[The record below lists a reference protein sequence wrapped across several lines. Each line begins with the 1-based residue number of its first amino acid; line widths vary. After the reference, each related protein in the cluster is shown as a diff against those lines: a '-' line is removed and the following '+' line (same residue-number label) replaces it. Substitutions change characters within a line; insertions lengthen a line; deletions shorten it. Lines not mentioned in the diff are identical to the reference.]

1 MKQNNIIFAS
11 VLLIFLFSA
20 GCGRYLDVN
29 PKQVLDDN
37 ILNSPK
43 DVDGFVTAAYARL
56 TDVGSLDAPFQSK
69 LFGSIRSD
77 DSYKA
82 GGGTWDLGGWHD
94 MELFVNVN
102 PNNWP
107 IDYPWYVCYQIIQR
121 CNTAIRHAQQF
132 NDQQMPAK
140 NSRIGEAMFIRS
152 FVYMTLKQLFKYVP
166 YIDEKVVG
174 TTADFEAIPN
184 REIKE
189 PNDLYLWQHI
199 ADDFKTA
206 ESLLP
211 MVQDDKGRVDKNAAT
226 AMVAKALLFMAYEQ
240 DGNNQVV
247 NINKA
252 RLEEALT
259 YINKLTAQEGSK
271 VALEPDFGNNFQ
283 PQYDNNTKESLW
295 ELQFSLKD
303 GSSTGGKINR
313 NEGLFHP
320 WNWAGFICCGFHQI
334 SYSTANAF
342 KTGADGLPM
351 FDTYNN
357 DEYSLNNA
365 SVYFNKYTWDP
376 RFNHTIVAP
385 GQPYKYNSNLIFT
398 KEAIRDAADYGYLKS
413 QKELVRPDCGC
424 LLYDGWQFN
433 SMNQRILRYDEVLLW
448 QAEILIQLD
457 RITEAL
463 VPINKIRTRAAN
475 STGLL
480 RMANGNPVM
489 NYKVENYKPGVNC
502 NWTKEFAW
510 KALQWEA
517 RLEMAGEGRRFFDLQ
532 RWGILE
538 KTMNDYFA
546 AEKPRRAYYSP
557 ARFSKGRDEFL
568 PIPQNQINWAKG
580 NYTQNVGY

>member
-1 MKQNNIIFAS
+1 MKIKNIIYPAI
-11 VLLIFLFSA
+11 LILTMLST
-20 GCGRYLDVN
+20 GCDKKLDIN

-37 ILNSPK
+37 ILNTPK

-56 TDVGSLDAPFQSK
+56 TDVGSIDNPFQSK

-82 GGGTWDLGGWHD
+82 GGGTWDLPGWHD

-107 IDYPWYVCYQIIQR
+107 IDYPWYVCYQIIER
-121 CNTAIRHAQQF
+121 CNTAIRHAEKF
-132 NDQQMPAK
+132 TAEEMPTK
-140 NSRIGEAMFIRS
+140 DSRIGEAIFIRS
-152 FVYMTLKQLFKYVP
+152 YVYFTLKELFKYVP
-166 YIDEKVVG
+166 YIDETVVG

-184 REIKE
+184 RDLSE

-199 ADDFKTA
+199 VDDFKKA

-211 MVQDDKGRVDKNAAT
+211 MTQPDKGRVDKNAAT
-226 AMVAKALLFMAYEQ
+226 AMVAKSLLFMAYEQ
-240 DGNNQVV
+240 DENNQVV
-247 NINKA
+247 NINKD
-252 RLEEALT
+252 RLAESLT
-259 YINKLTAQEGSK
+259 YIEKLTAQEGGK
-271 VALEPDFGNNFQ
+271 VGLEPDFANNFQ
-283 PQYDNNTKESLW
+283 PQYDNNTKESIW
-295 ELQFSLKD
+295 ELQFSIDD
-303 GSSTGGKINR
+303 GSDPGGKINR

-342 KTGADGLPM
+342 KTSSDGIPM

-357 DEYSLNNA
+357 DEYSLDNA
-365 SVYFNKYTWDP
+365 NAYFNNYTWDP
-376 RFNHTIVAP
+376 RFSHTIVAP
-385 GQPYKYNSNLIFT
+385 GQPFKYDADLIFA

-433 SMNQRILRYDEVLLW
+433 SMNERIIRYDQVLLW

-457 RITEAL
+457 RIDEAL
-463 VPINKIRTRAAN
+463 VPINKIRNRAAN

-480 RMANGNPVM
+480 HFSNGDPVM
-489 NYKVENYKPGVNC
+489 NYKIEPYQPGVNC
-502 NWTKEFAW
+502 NWDKDFAW
-510 KALQWEA
+510 KALQWES
-517 RLEMAGEGRRFFDLQ
+517 RLELAGEGDRYFNLM
-532 RWGILE
+532 RWGTLE
-538 KTMNDYFA
+538 KTMNDYIT
-546 AEKPRRAYYSP
+546 AEKGRRAYYAP
-557 ARFSKGRDEFL
+557 AHFTKGRDEFL
-568 PIPQNQINWAKG
+568 PIPQNQMNWAKG